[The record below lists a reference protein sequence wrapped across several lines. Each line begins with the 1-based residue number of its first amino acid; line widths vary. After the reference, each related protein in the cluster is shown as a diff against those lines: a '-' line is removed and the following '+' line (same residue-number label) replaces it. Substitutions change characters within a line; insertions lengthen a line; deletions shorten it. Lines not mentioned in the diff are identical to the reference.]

1 VPSLGPAAAVRP
13 GPPPTP
19 LNEAAV
25 GGDRLASGEA
35 GGGVLESYPN
45 EHGGDVAGE
54 KWKHSTA
61 NVAGGH
67 LRVVHHSCCTHVDTP
82 SSPADPGRPFGPQNS
97 RVEAKPSKI
106 QGPIQDPFFGQ
117 NPVN

>member
-61 NVAGGH
+61 TVAGGH
-67 LRVVHHSCCTHVDTP
+67 LRVVHHSCCTHVDAP
-82 SSPADPGRPFGPQNS
+82 SFENPGTDTGLIFRSESGKLTVQSDLQITADNLTKAHF
-97 RVEAKPSKI
+97 
-106 QGPIQDPFFGQ
+106 
-117 NPVN
+117 